1 MHLPTNVSK
10 KMWPVL
16 AASLIVFLVLGAA
29 GWKKTLEQA
38 TGHAGL
44 SEVLENT
51 IEMVSGHDVI
61 VVDHKFEEHWL
72 LLVGKWGIKAVLA
85 VALIQSGLMLFRRQI
100 RHWRFRK
107 VSGHQVF
114 VGLGGYNADLALR
127 EAKDGRSI
135 SIVDEDEHHPRR
147 GELEQA
153 GALMVTGSCLDP
165 QSLKAAGVERAAR
178 VVVCS
183 PEGDDASI
191 AAAESADSLA
201 GRLIRGNQRQIVVCL
216 ESRQTRELLN
226 QRWSLIVQPQASTT
240 RIVSFEAAAH
250 RQLVNRMARELSA
263 SVEVLNRGPRMLV
276 VAEKDFAH
284 EFIRAAIPFLQVSGE
299 ALPEY
304 WVVVDDPKEKDAF
317 DLLNPAASLVAKI
330 HFVHRDAQLAP
341 VCPQL
346 AGLQFDMALVKLA
359 SESQTLQLSE
369 RLLRSSLFQLARV
382 EAVVS
387 ESLKVRLVQDDCLRV
402 SSIFELG
409 LHSPE
414 FGDLSL
420 ESKARENHEAYLAG
434 LSQDERIKATGWNEL
449 PENLKESNRWAV
461 LHREIKREIWSRTSA
476 QDQPSMLEHLSI
488 CEHQRW
494 MGEKAMDGWRHAD
507 LPEQDK
513 HRRLHPSLIP
523 WAALS
528 ETEKDKDRVQVAKA
542 LGLPDLRGA

>member
-1 MHLPTNVSK
+1 MHLPLFHISK
-10 KMWPVL
+10 KFWPLVAGLFLFFL
-16 AASLIVFLVLGAA
+16 ALGAA
-29 GWKKTLEQA
+29 GWKKTLEEA
-38 TGHAGL
+38 SGHATV
-44 SEVLENT
+44 SEIAENT
-51 IEMVSGHDVI
+51 IEMISGHDVI

-100 RHWRFRK
+100 RQWRFRK

-127 EAKDGRSI
+127 EAKDGRTI

-153 GALMVTGSCLDP
+153 GALMVTGSCLD
-165 QSLKAAGVERAAR
+165 QQALKASGVERAAR

-191 AAAESADSLA
+191 AAAEAVDSLA
-201 GRLIRGNQRQIVVCL
+201 GKLIEGNQRQMVVCL
-216 ESRQTRELLN
+216 DSRQTRELLN

-240 RIVSFEAAAH
+240 RIVSFEAAAL

-276 VAEKDFAH
+276 VAEKDFAQ
-284 EFIRAAIPFLQVSGE
+284 EFIRAAIPFIQISGE

-317 DLLNPAASLVAKI
+317 DLLNPVASLVAKI

-341 VCPQL
+341 ACPQL

-369 RLLRSSLFQLARV
+369 RLLRSSLFQVARV

-387 ESLKVRLVQDDCLRV
+387 ESLKVRLVQDECLRV

-409 LHSPE
+409 LHSAE

-434 LSQDERIKATGWNEL
+434 LSQDERTKATGWNEL

-461 LHREIKREIWSRTSA
+461 LHREIKREIWSRTSDS
-476 QDQPSMLEHLSI
+476 DQPSMLEHLSI

-494 MGEKAMDGWRHAD
+494 MGEKAMAGWRYAE

-513 HRRLHPSLIP
+513 KRRLHPSLIP
-523 WAALS
+523 WDQLSAA
-528 ETEKDKDRVQVAKA
+528 EKEKDRVQVRK
-542 LGLPDLRGA
+542 GLRI